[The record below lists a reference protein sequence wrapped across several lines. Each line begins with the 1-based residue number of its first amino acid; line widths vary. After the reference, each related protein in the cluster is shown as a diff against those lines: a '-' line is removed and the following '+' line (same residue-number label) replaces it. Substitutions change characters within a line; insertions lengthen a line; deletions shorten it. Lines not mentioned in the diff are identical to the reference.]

1 MISPFYLCPFQ
12 IYLSEDTEINLTQLD
27 ETSLVSLKFFLG
39 GFGDARHLYASL
51 SDLHDQADGLPEII
65 QKNLKVLFCVNN
77 IKAHPVA
84 KIFVMLSALRKLSE
98 YSYYEIKNE
107 INAAR

>member
-65 QKNLKVLFCVNN
+65 QKNLISHELCLPTLNVL
-77 IKAHPVA
+77 
-84 KIFVMLSALRKLSE
+84 L
-98 YSYYEIKNE
+98 
-107 INAAR
+107 